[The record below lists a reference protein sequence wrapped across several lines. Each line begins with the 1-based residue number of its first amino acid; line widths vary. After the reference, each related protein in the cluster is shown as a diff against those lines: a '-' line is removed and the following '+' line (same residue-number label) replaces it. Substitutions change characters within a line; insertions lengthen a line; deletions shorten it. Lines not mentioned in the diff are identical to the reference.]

1 MRAILPITA
10 ALMLGACVTA
20 AVPPALPVL
29 EFAANDCT
37 DAPDLAQAISLIPKK
52 ESALHVVAAPIG
64 SASSCLAR
72 PDQRTA
78 YVLFEVPA
86 DHADKT
92 LTVGGQ
98 LEALRVLSPHVET
111 LDAQGQTVR
120 RFADDEFMYRGPNFS
135 VLFRPRETERYV
147 LVGQNPARVGQTYD
161 SIAIGVSTT
170 PVYTGYGTANWNTG
184 VDTAQSR
191 TFSYEG
197 VAMVTVNDSDTD
209 EQQ

>member
-1 MRAILPITA
+1 MRALLPITA
-10 ALMLGACVTA
+10 ALTLGACVT
-20 AVPPALPVL
+20 VEPPALPVL
-29 EFAANDCT
+29 EFTAVDCT
-37 DAPDLAQAISLIPKK
+37 DAPDLAQAISLTPKK
-52 ESALHVVAAPIG
+52 EAAVHVVAAPIG
-64 SASSCLAR
+64 SASACLAR
-72 PDQRTA
+72 PDLRTA
-78 YVLFEVPA
+78 YVLFEIPA

-120 RFADDEFMYRGPNFS
+120 RFADDEYMYRGPNFS

-147 LVGQNPARVGQTYD
+147 LVSQNPARVGQTYD

-170 PVYTGYGTANWNTG
+170 TYYTGYGAANWNTG
-184 VDTAQSR
+184 VDMAQSR

-197 VAMVTVNDSDTD
+197 IAMVTVNDSDTD
-209 EQQ
+209 EEQ

>member
-10 ALMLGACVTA
+10 ALSLAACVT
-20 AVPPALPVL
+20 VEPPALPVL
-29 EFAANDCT
+29 EFSGVDCT
-37 DAPDLAQAISLIPKK
+37 DAPDLAQAISLTPKK
-52 ESALHVVAAPIG
+52 ETALHVVAAPIG
-64 SASSCLAR
+64 SASACLAG
-72 PDQRTA
+72 PDKRTA
-78 YVLFEVPA
+78 YVLFEIPA

-120 RFADDEFMYRGPNFS
+120 RFADDEYMYRGPNFS

-170 PVYTGYGTANWNTG
+170 TVYTGYGTSNWNTG
-184 VDTAQSR
+184 VDMAQSR

-197 VAMVTVNDSDTD
+197 IAMVTVNDSDTD
-209 EQQ
+209 EEP